1 MKLREYVQRLR
12 WMLALLRLV
21 LVILFLICL
30 PRREDEPS
38 NL

>member
-1 MKLREYVQRLR
+1 MELRQHVERLR
-12 WMLALLRLV
+12 WMLALLKLV

-30 PRREDEPS
+30 PMREDEPS

>member
-1 MKLREYVQRLR
+1 MTLQEYVQRLG
-12 WMLALLRLV
+12 WMLALLGLV

-38 NL
+38 SL